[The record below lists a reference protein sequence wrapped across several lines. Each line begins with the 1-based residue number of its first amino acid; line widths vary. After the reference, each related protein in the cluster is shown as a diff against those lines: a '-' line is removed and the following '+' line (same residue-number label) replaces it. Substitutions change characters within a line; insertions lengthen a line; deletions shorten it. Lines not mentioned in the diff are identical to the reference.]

1 VSSQTERDVPLAP
14 HAFHV
19 LLALERESLHG
30 YAIMKQVQETAD
42 SLVGPGAVYGA
53 LQRLEAAGLVR
64 EGRRLDPERGSRP
77 RQEYEITQA
86 GLAALRGEARRLA
99 RLVRLASERD
109 LVPEEG
115 PS

>member
-1 VSSQTERDVPLAP
+1 VSAQTERDVPLAP

-19 LLALERESLHG
+19 LLALEREPLHG
-30 YAIMKQVQETAD
+30 YAIMKQVRETAD
-42 SLVGPGAVYGA
+42 GSVGPGAVYGA

-64 EGRRLDPERGSRP
+64 EGRRLEPDRGSRP
-77 RQEYEITQA
+77 RQEYEITRA
-86 GLAALRGEARRLA
+86 GLAALRAEALRLA
-99 RLVRLASERD
+99 RLVRLAAERD